1 MANLMGFLHHQL
13 FPLVFASF
21 AIIGCGVSQNQETRQ
36 HVGKSVPKLSLVSL
50 QAGDKTPTL
59 SGKITL
65 LNFWGTWCPPCR
77 QELPGLARL
86 ASRLADE
93 PRFQL
98 IAVSCGGGKRD
109 DLDQLR
115 SETEA
120 FLQSTRIAI
129 SPWADPTGDTR
140 LRFTEAFGFRAYP
153 TTYLI
158 GTDKKILA
166 IWTGYSPSM
175 ETQIAQSVA
184 RSLKQL
190 PVTSSL
196 SWQKA
201 TNKFDEIPHRDLLH
215 P

>member
-1 MANLMGFLHHQL
+1 MAFFHRQL
-13 FPLVFASF
+13 IPLVFASV
-21 AIIGCGVSQNQETRQ
+21 AIIGCGLGQNQETRQ
-36 HVGKSVPKLSLVSL
+36 HVGKSVPKISLVSL
-50 QAGDKTPTL
+50 DTGDESLTL

-86 ASRLADE
+86 ASRLTNE

-98 IAVSCGGGKRD
+98 IAVSCGGGNRD

-120 FLQSTRIAI
+120 FLASTRIAL

-140 LRFTEAFGFRAYP
+140 LRFTKAFGFRAFP

-158 GTDKKILA
+158 GADQKILA
-166 IWTGYSPSM
+166 IWTGYSPSV

-184 RSLKQL
+184 RSLKQF
-190 PVTSSL
+190 PATGSL
-196 SWQKA
+196 
-201 TNKFDEIPHRDLLH
+201 E
-215 P
+215 

>member
-1 MANLMGFLHHQL
+1 MALFHRQL
-13 FPLVFASF
+13 IPLVFASV
-21 AIIGCGVSQNQETRQ
+21 AIIGCGLGQNQETRQ
-36 HVGKSVPKLSLVSL
+36 HVGKSVPKISLVSL
-50 QAGDKTPTL
+50 DTGDESLTL

-86 ASRLADE
+86 ASRLTNE

-98 IAVSCGGGKRD
+98 IAVSCGGGNRD

-120 FLQSTRIAI
+120 FLASTRIAL
-129 SPWADPTGDTR
+129 SPWADPTGNTR
-140 LRFTEAFGFRAYP
+140 LRFTKAFGFRAYP

-158 GTDKKILA
+158 GADQKILA
-166 IWTGYSPSM
+166 IWTGYSPSV

-184 RSLKQL
+184 RSLKQF
-190 PVTSSL
+190 PATGSL
-196 SWQKA
+196 
-201 TNKFDEIPHRDLLH
+201 E
-215 P
+215 